1 MVGQRNDVCAS
12 ISVQQAVDAS
22 EDGVRS
28 DERRHVD
35 ERTPTEGLAE
45 HGQPSALF
53 VGQLEAFSAELL
65 LEDAVLFPEIL
76 YRRILFARDP
86 PGHCGHEDLP
96 GLEDRCHSR
105 IVARPDTDRQ
115 LSTSAWAE

>member
-1 MVGQRNDVCAS
+1 MPAK
-12 ISVQQAVDAS
+12 
-22 EDGVRS
+22 DGVGS

-53 VGQLEAFSAELL
+53 IGQPEALSAELL
-65 LEDAVLFPEIL
+65 LEDAVLFPEII
-76 YRRILFARDP
+76 YGRILLARDP
-86 PGHCGHEDLP
+86 PGHGGHEDLP
-96 GLEDRCHSR
+96 GLEDRCHPR
-105 IVARPDTDRQ
+105 IVAKPDADRQ